1 MVSSKIK
8 KELEELYQSLAVTSI
23 DLFKY
28 EEESFD
34 VACEITTAE
43 SYIAGIADKII
54 ENSRLHESDREIL
67 NRVFLTDGNN
77 WLLEGVKAINLK
89 TYPELLQSVEA
100 IEKLR
105 LKCLEALKA
114 RGN

>member
-1 MVSSKIK
+1 MVSPKIK
-8 KELEELYQSLAVTSI
+8 KELEELNKSLSVTSL

-28 EEESFD
+28 EGESFD

-54 ENSRLHESDREIL
+54 EKSPLHESDWKIL
-67 NRVFLTDGNN
+67 NRIFLVAGDN

-89 TYPELLQSVEA
+89 TYPELLQLVEA

-105 LKCLEALKA
+105 LKCLEALKT